1 MHTVFIGGYSRS
13 GTTLLGAMIGA
24 HTQCVCTPESQFKTD
39 VLRHFRRKK
48 KEEVD
53 IETARKMIQDHPRYR
68 VLWGDVADSDVLI
81 GINSYEELILWF
93 VGKYAEKEGKP
104 RAAYWV
110 DHSPTN
116 IKHAKTLLGLFP
128 DSRFIHI
135 IRDGR
140 AVAASIMPL
149 DWGPNTIDK
158 TACSWKSRVS
168 RYLSLESSLNN
179 DQVLRVRYEDLIQAP
194 ETALR
199 DICSFLDIAYQPQM
213 IKGSG
218 FKVPRYQDKQH
229 ALIGKEPDKNRI
241 NAWEKSLTPRQIEIF
256 ESIAGELL
264 LSLGYA
270 LQYEGRAKKMS
281 IFEKTASGI
290 RELYSEKIIN
300 NFRHRQR
307 IKKGIGASKSRE
319 INLSKER
326 NIDITE

>member
-1 MHTVFIGGYSRS
+1 MKVVFIGGYSRS

-24 HTQCVCTPESQFKTD
+24 HTQCICTPESQFKID
-39 VLRHFRRKK
+39 VLRHFREKK
-48 KEEVD
+48 KEEVN

-68 VLWGDVADSDVLI
+68 VLWGDVADSGALI
-81 GINSYEELILWF
+81 GIDSYEELILWF
-93 VGKYAEKEGKP
+93 VRKYAEKEGKP
-104 RAAYWV
+104 RAACWV
-110 DHSPTN
+110 DHSPAN

-149 DWGPNTIDK
+149 DWGPNTIDR
-158 TACSWKSRVS
+158 TARSWKNRVS
-168 RYLSLESSLNN
+168 HYLSLESSLKN
-179 DQVLRVRYEDLIQAP
+179 DQMLRVRYEDLIQAP

-199 DICSFLDIAYQPQM
+199 DICNFLGLEYQPQM
-213 IKGSG
+213 IRGSG

-229 ALIGKEPDKNRI
+229 ALIGKEPDKKRI

-270 LQYEGRAKKMS
+270 VQYKGRAKKMN
-281 IFEKTASGI
+281 IFEHIVSGI
-290 RELYSEKIIN
+290 QEVYTGKVIN
-300 NFRHRQR
+300 RFRHRQR
-307 IKKGIGASKSRE
+307 I
-319 INLSKER
+319 ER
-326 NIDITE
+326 GVTA

>member
-13 GTTLLGAMIGA
+13 GTTLLGAMIGS
-24 HTQCVCTPESQFKTD
+24 HTQCVCTPESQFKID

-53 IETARKMIQDHPRYR
+53 IETARKMIRDHPRYR

-104 RAAYWV
+104 HPACWA

-116 IKHAKTLLGLFP
+116 IKHAKTLLELFP
-128 DSRFIHI
+128 DSKFIHI

-158 TACSWKSRVS
+158 TAHLWKNRVS
-168 RYLSLESSLNN
+168 HYLSVESSLKN
-179 DQVLRVRYEDLIQAP
+179 DQILRVRYEDLILAP

-199 DICSFLDIAYQPQM
+199 DICSFLDLEYQPQM

-229 ALIGKEPDKNRI
+229 ALIGKEPDKKRI
-241 NAWEKSLTPRQIEIF
+241 KAWEKSLTPRQIEIF

-264 LSLGYA
+264 LSLGYV
-270 LQYEGRAKKMS
+270 LQYEGRAKRMN
-281 IFEKTASGI
+281 IFEHIVSGVQ
-290 RELYSEKIIN
+290 EVYAEKVVN
-300 NFRHRQR
+300 RSRHRQR
-307 IKKGIGASKSRE
+307 IKRGITPSGH
-319 INLSKER
+319 
-326 NIDITE
+326 

>member
-1 MHTVFIGGYSRS
+1 MKVVFIGGYSRS

-24 HTQCVCTPESQFKTD
+24 HTQCICTPESQFKID
-39 VLRHFRRKK
+39 VLRHFREKK
-48 KEEVD
+48 KEEVN

-68 VLWGDVADSDVLI
+68 VLWGDVADSGALI
-81 GINSYEELILWF
+81 GINSYKDLILWF
-93 VGKYAEKEGKP
+93 VRKYAEKEGKP

-116 IKHAKTLLGLFP
+116 IKHAKTLLELFP
-128 DSRFIHI
+128 MSKFIHI

-149 DWGPNTIDK
+149 DWGPNTIDR
-158 TACSWKSRVS
+158 TASSWKSRVS
-168 RYLSLESSLNN
+168 RYLSIESSLNN

-199 DICSFLDIAYQPQM
+199 DICSFLDLEYQPQM
-213 IKGSG
+213 IRGSG

-241 NAWEKSLTPRQIEIF
+241 NAWKKSLTPRQIEIF

-270 LQYEGRAKKMS
+270 VQYEGRAKRMN
-281 IFEKTASGI
+281 IFEHIVSGI
-290 RELYSEKIIN
+290 QEVYSGKVKN
-300 NFRHRQR
+300 RFWHRKR
-307 IKKGIGASKSRE
+307 IKRGVTA
-319 INLSKER
+319 
-326 NIDITE
+326 